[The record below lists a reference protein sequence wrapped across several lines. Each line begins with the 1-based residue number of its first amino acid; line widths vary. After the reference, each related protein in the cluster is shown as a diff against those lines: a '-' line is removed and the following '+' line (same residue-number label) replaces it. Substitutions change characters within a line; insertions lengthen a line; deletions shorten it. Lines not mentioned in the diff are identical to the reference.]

1 MYDKQHQRRHRD
13 CAHVAKEQTL
23 QRQSLENTKLK
34 LSKKKKMK
42 TEESGTVAT
51 SWGGGQ
57 RRFSAGTPGS
67 GGATGAEQ
75 DREAAQGG
83 GWGLQGVA
91 WDFLFPVLP
100 TRMSVLSS
108 P

>member
-1 MYDKQHQRRHRD
+1 MFLPSFIQ
-13 CAHVAKEQTL
+13 QTL
-23 QRQSLENTKLK
+23 VRGATAVQCSRCSRHNKDAEQ
-34 LSKKKKMK
+34 K

>member
-1 MYDKQHQRRHRD
+1 M
-13 CAHVAKEQTL
+13 
-23 QRQSLENTKLK
+23 
-34 LSKKKKMK
+34 
-42 TEESGTVAT
+42 AT

-91 WDFLFPVLP
+91 WDFLFPVKIARRPCGSL
-100 TRMSVLSS
+100 TSGEHSQLCFCSGSMTERAKVQVETSFITATA
-108 P
+108 